1 MSGFSEL
8 IQQPSFTWSDIPRC
22 WDPSF
27 KIDWLKRGPKKGTAG
42 NSGPWLPRSFRG
54 ASAELPRK
62 SGFEPDFQQG
72 GKDRAGHDRKDR
84 SGQEGLG
91 KGRKERAGAGK
102 KGQVKG
108 MPKCTPTY
116 MIVNLHAFR
125 GLSNGL
131 YWQLGSLR
139 RKSKVRYGVVM
150 GVVMEALWDPGT
162 WMR

>member
-1 MSGFSEL
+1 MVVQESTRL
-8 IQQPSFTWSDIPRC
+8 RT
-22 WDPSF
+22 
-27 KIDWLKRGPKKGTAG
+27 TAQTCA
-42 NSGPWLPRSFRG
+42 NQNKG
-54 ASAELPRK
+54 ASADLPRK

-84 SGQEGLG
+84 AGQEGLG

-131 YWQLGSLR
+131 YWQLASLR
-139 RKSKVRYGVVM
+139 RKIRVVTRVVM
-150 GVVMEALWDPGT
+150 GSLWKLDGILEPGCDKAV
-162 WMR
+162 RKP